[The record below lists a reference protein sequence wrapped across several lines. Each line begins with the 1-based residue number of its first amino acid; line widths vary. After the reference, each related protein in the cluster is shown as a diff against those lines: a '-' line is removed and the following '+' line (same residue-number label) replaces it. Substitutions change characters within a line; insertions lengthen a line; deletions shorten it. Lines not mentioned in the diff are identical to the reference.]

1 MRIFQA
7 LSTRLAR
14 FKPEKPTCV
23 VTVSFIPCPTGSMSR
38 NHNSNNRRSSRHN
51 APAELDGDSRQER
64 SEGRRADRAGSSS
77 DAERSRPK
85 GAQGVYLYGM
95 HPVTAALLNP
105 DRKVHRIITTESGA
119 DSLEPV
125 LAKARAEGISRP
137 GVARVDRTD
146 LDRMLPPGAVHQG
159 VVIDVGQLP
168 DTAVEDICALAQ
180 DRTDGIVVLLDQV
193 TDPHNV
199 GAILRSACAFGALA
213 VMVTDRHAPE
223 TTGVLAKSASGALE
237 AIPLVR
243 IGNMSRALELLKD
256 AGFWSVGLA
265 ESGKQTLAQCNLSG
279 KIAIVMGAE
288 GSGLRRLTME
298 RCDFLAR
305 LPTQGPVGSLNVSNA
320 TAVALY
326 EVARLRV

>member
-1 MRIFQA
+1 
-7 LSTRLAR
+7 
-14 FKPEKPTCV
+14 
-23 VTVSFIPCPTGSMSR
+23 MSR
-38 NHNSNNRRSSRHN
+38 NHNSNNRRSSRQT
-51 APAELDGDSRQER
+51 PSSDVDGEHRSER
-64 SEGRRADRAGSSS
+64 PEGRRSQRFEERANAL
-77 DAERSRPK
+77 DPERSRPRS
-85 GAQGVYLYGM
+85 AQGVYLYGM
-95 HPVTAALLNP
+95 HPVTAAVLNP
-105 DRKVHRIITTESGA
+105 DRKIHRIVTTESGA
-119 DSLEPV
+119 ESLEPA
-125 LAKARAEGISRP
+125 LAEARRLGIARP
-137 GVARVDRTD
+137 GVARVDRTE
-146 LDRMLPPGAVHQG
+146 LDRMLPAGAVHQG

-168 DTAVEDICALAQ
+168 DTAIEDVCALAQ
-180 DRTDGIVVLLDQV
+180 DRPEAVVVVLDQV

-213 VMVTDRHAPE
+213 VLVTDRHAPE

-243 IGNMSRALELLKD
+243 IGNLSRALELLKD

-265 ESGKQTLAQCNLSG
+265 ESGNQTLAKCNLTG

-326 EVARLRV
+326 EVARLR